1 MIRDIPLVMSVP
13 LRRTRDR
20 HHDCAQ
26 RHHTSRE
33 TAVSSI
39 VDNNVNIV
47 HTGAVQD
54 GIRCMVMRGGTSKG
68 LYFLADDLPA
78 DAASRDDLLLRIMG
92 SPDPR
97 QIDGMGGAHPLTS
110 KVAVIGRPSADNAD
124 VDYHFLQVV
133 VDDAVVTDRQNCGN
147 LLAGVAPFALERG
160 LVTAPPGDTAAV
172 RIHMVNTGGLAT
184 ATVSLTDGGPR
195 YDGPASI
202 SGVPGAAA
210 PIRLDFEGIA
220 GSSCGA
226 LLPTGRAVDK
236 IEGLEATLVDNGMPV
251 VVLRAGDLG
260 VTGHETCA
268 ELEADDALRQTL
280 ERVRLAAGPLMN
292 LGDVASTTVPK
303 LTLVAAPRAGGTLAT
318 RTFIPHRCHEAIG
331 VLGAVSVGT
340 AALLPEGPAAE
351 VANLG
356 TAGGGVVTIEHP
368 TGTFDAAVDLTLVD
382 GVPVVERA
390 GIIRTARKLMDGTV
404 FPREP

>member
-1 MIRDIPLVMSVP
+1 MHPSP
-13 LRRTRDR
+13 RRSAAG
-20 HHDCAQ
+20 H
-26 RHHTSRE
+26 
-33 TAVSSI
+33 I
-39 VDNNVNIV
+39 VDNHVDIV

-78 DAASRDDLLLRIMG
+78 DEASRDDVLLRIMG
-92 SPDPR
+92 SPDRR

-110 KVAVIGRPSADNAD
+110 KVAVVGRGGADAAD
-124 VDYHFLQVV
+124 IDYHFLQVV
-133 VDDAVVTDRQNCGN
+133 VDEAVVTDRQNCGN
-147 LLAGVAPFALERG
+147 LLAGVAPFAIERG
-160 LVTAPPGDTAAV
+160 LVTPPAGDTAAV

-184 ATVSLTDGGPR
+184 ATVPICDGRPR

-202 SGVPGAAA
+202 SGVPGTAA
-210 PIRLDFEGIA
+210 PIRLDFQGIA

-226 LLPTGRAVDK
+226 LLPTGRAVDEV
-236 IEGLEATLVDNGMPV
+236 EGLAVTLIDNGMPV

-260 VTGHETCA
+260 ITGHETCA
-268 ELEADDALRQTL
+268 ELEADDAMRKTL

-292 LGDVASTTVPK
+292 LGDVAEATVPK
-303 LTLVAAPRAGGTLAT
+303 LTMVAAPRAGGTIAT
-318 RTFIPHRCHEAIG
+318 RTFIPHRCHDAIG

-340 AALLPEGPAAE
+340 AALMPEGPAAE
-351 VANLG
+351 VAELG
-356 TAGGGVVTIEHP
+356 RAEGRVVTIEHP
-368 TGTFDAAVDLTLVD
+368 TGTFDAAVDLALVD
-382 GVPVVERA
+382 GVPVVKRA